1 MNYIFAF
8 ILMSSCFYLSSCS
21 SQQEIV
27 TSYPFLNGSENSE
40 NSDTVVTILFSDEH
54 NHRKEHNY
62 YDALIDAQQKYPN
75 KISNVNIVPE
85 AERELIDY
93 YEVDSYPTLILVQDM
108 DVKLRIEG
116 IQEYSLISSKLEVIL
131 QDKQE
136 AS

>member
-27 TSYPFLNGSENSE
+27 TSYPFLNESES
-40 NSDTVVTILFSDEH
+40 SDTVVTILFSDEH

-93 YEVDSYPTLILVQDM
+93 YEVDSYPTLILIKDM

-116 IQEYSLISSKLEVIL
+116 IQEYSSISSKLEVIL